1 MNIFGKVSGL
11 IGGKK
16 QDYDDDDDSEAF
28 PDVREHLIPEHLAPD
43 QARSVVAA
51 ASAIKLTAVLR
62 QAVFP
67 RQGI

>member
-1 MNIFGKVSGL
+1 MNILGKVSGL

-16 QDYDDDDDSEAF
+16 QEEDDDDTEAF
-28 PDVREHLIPEHLAPD
+28 PDVREHLIPEHLVPD

-51 ASAIKLTAVLR
+51 ASAIKLTAVL